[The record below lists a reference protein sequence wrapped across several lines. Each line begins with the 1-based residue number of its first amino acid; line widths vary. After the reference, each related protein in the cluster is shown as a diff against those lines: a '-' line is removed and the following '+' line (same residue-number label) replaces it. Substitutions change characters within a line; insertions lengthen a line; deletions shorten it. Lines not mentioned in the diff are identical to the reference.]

1 MSESEIIKS
10 IKDYLQYLENQG
22 RLMFIRN
29 NSGATVIKSKT
40 GSRYITYGKKGSPDI
55 FVYLSGNIV
64 FKGKAL
70 YYLFENNYYFCIPP
84 YLLTLALEVKTTKGT
99 QRKVQKEWQ
108 ENFENLGGEYYIVRS
123 VEDVKKIID
132 AKKSGE

>member
-1 MSESEIIKS
+1 MTLNKKFTQKILKKIKNNISESEIIKA

-29 NSGATVIKSKT
+29 NSGATVVKSNT

-55 FVYLSGNIV
+55 FVYLSGII
-64 FKGKAL
+64 FGEIC
-70 YYLFENNYYFCIPP
+70 YLR
-84 YLLTLALEVKTTKGT
+84 TLALEVKKAKGT
-99 QRKVQKEWQ
+99 QSKVQKEWQ
-108 ENFENLGGEYYIVRS
+108 ENFEKLGGEYYIVRS

-132 AKKSGE
+132 AKRS

>member
-1 MSESEIIKS
+1 MNKKFTQKILKKIKNNISESEIIKA

-29 NSGATVIKSKT
+29 NSGATVVKSNT

-55 FVYLSGNIV
+55 FL
-64 FKGKAL
+64 FLGKQFL
-70 YYLFENNYYFCIPP
+70 EGFIMLR
-84 YLLTLALEVKTTKGT
+84 TLALEVKTNKGT
-99 QRKVQKEWQ
+99 QSKVQKEWQ
-108 ENFENLGGEYYIVRS
+108 ENFEKLGGEYYIVRS

-132 AKKSGE
+132 AKRS